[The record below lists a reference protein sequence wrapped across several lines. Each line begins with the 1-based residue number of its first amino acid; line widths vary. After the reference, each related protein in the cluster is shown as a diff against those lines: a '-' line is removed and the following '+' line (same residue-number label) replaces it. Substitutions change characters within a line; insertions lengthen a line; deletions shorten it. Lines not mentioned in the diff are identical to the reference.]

1 MCCGYDS
8 SAFRAS
14 KVGVSEPELLKQ
26 ATDGG
31 EFGLDILLGGFEP
44 HNRRV
49 HFIDPT
55 FRSVLKS
62 TVR

>member
-1 MCCGYDS
+1 
-8 SAFRAS
+8 
-14 KVGVSEPELLKQ
+14 LKQ